1 MNQNIAQKTDY
12 NFQDYLNIFIGS
24 LILLFPV
31 FIIIGTA
38 TVEISASII
47 ALYGLSIIIQKKK
60 KKLKI

>member
-12 NFQDYLNIFIGS
+12 NFHDYLNIFIGS

-47 ALYGLSIIIQKKK
+47 ALYGLSIIF
-60 KKLKI
+60 